1 MKLVLDDGQEIAIE
15 SIQTKAILPNQVVVV
30 KVENL
35 SNITS
40 EVLGLIRN
48 NLKMIFQPARVLIID
63 KTADIEIYE
72 NIDED
77 KLN

>member
-1 MKLVLDDGQEIAIE
+1 MKLVLDNDYEITIEAIK
-15 SIQTKAILPNQVVVV
+15 TKEILPNHVVVV
-30 KVENL
+30 KVDNL
-35 SNITS
+35 SNITP
-40 EVLGLIRN
+40 EVLALIRN

-72 NIDED
+72 NIDEN

>member
-1 MKLVLDDGQEIAIE
+1 MKLLLDDGQEIAIE
-15 SIQTKAILPNQVVVV
+15 SIQTKDILPNQVVVV
-30 KVENL
+30 KVDNL
-35 SNITS
+35 SNITP

-63 KTADIEIYE
+63 KTADIEIYD
-72 NIDED
+72 NIDEN

>member
-15 SIQTKAILPNQVVVV
+15 SIKTKDVLPNQVVVV
-30 KVENL
+30 RVDNL
-35 SNITS
+35 SNITP

>member
-1 MKLVLDDGQEIAIE
+1 MKLLLDDGQEIAIE
-15 SIQTKAILPNQVVVV
+15 SIKTKSILPNQVVVV

-35 SNITS
+35 SHITP

-72 NIDED
+72 KIDEN